1 MACYLSK
8 PVFKWPSNGFSHALP
23 SDTRCCSARLSSQ
36 LDKVEVGFFF
46 SISLSRLFLPRQAS
60 VCHIVGMRLAPTS
73 FETYAAELIERFS
86 AGEEGDHMI
95 YLSQRRPCKSHPAAD
110 EEAGKKKDDWNAGK
124 TNNTTRAWSE
134 RQTAI
139 CSNVSVCEVVS
150 DCGPSCVCAHAYE
163 ALLIKSFFFF
173 PLLFFMSAGWRDDDT
188 QALVLF
194 RCWCSHFW
202 SFTHKKNS
210 T

>member
-1 MACYLSK
+1 MA
-8 PVFKWPSNGFSHALP
+8 FH
-23 SDTRCCSARLSSQ
+23 TRCPVTPVVALLGSRPNLTRSRL
-36 LDKVEVGFFF
+36 FFF

-95 YLSQRRPCKSHPAAD
+95 YLSQRRPSKSDPAAD

-124 TNNTTRAWSE
+124 TNNKTRAWSE

-139 CSNVSVCEVVS
+139 CSNVSVCAVVS

-163 ALLIKSFFFF
+163 VLLIKCFFFF
-173 PLLFFMSAGWRDDDT
+173 FFNFSCHRVEGMMRRRPW
-188 QALVLF
+188 VCF
-194 RCWCSHFW
+194 RVDVHISGV
-202 SFTHKKNS
+202 SRTKRIPPNG